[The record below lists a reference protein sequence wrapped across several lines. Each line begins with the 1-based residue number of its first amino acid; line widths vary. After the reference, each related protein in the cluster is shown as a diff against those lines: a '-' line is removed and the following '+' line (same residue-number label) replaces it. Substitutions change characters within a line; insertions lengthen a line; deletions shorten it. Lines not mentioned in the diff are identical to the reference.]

1 MKDVFIRLDTFI
13 QSIAFNRFFDKYIK
27 VRNNI
32 SMQKQL
38 QMFKKL
44 LILLIGLHVTFAKSL
59 KKTDF
64 GVEVSKNVLHFL
76 WKLFDNFIT

>member
-1 MKDVFIRLDTFI
+1 MKDVFIRLGTFI

-44 LILLIGLHVTFAKSL
+44 LILLIGLQVTFAKSL

-64 GVEVSKNVLHFL
+64 GVEVSKKYFTFSMEIV
-76 WKLFDNFIT
+76 

>member
-1 MKDVFIRLDTFI
+1 MKDVFIRLGTFI
-13 QSIAFNRFFDKYIK
+13 LSITFKVFFDKYIQ

-64 GVEVSKNVLHFL
+64 GVEVSKKYFT
-76 WKLFDNFIT
+76 FSMEIF